1 MLNNQK
7 KSPLLLASLEAT
19 SKDRSVGAKKKASS
33 GIEPL
38 KKVLTVPRINHSA
51 MTPTKKYFFCVTIWR
66 SRPQIGKMQKP
77 TWLAHLFFYIE

>member
-19 SKDRSVGAKKKASS
+19 SKDSSVRAKKKASS

-38 KKVLTVPRINHSA
+38 KKVLTVPRIHNSA
-51 MTPTKKYFFCVTIWR
+51 MTPTKKIFFLR
-66 SRPQIGKMQKP
+66 NNLAEPP
-77 TWLAHLFFYIE
+77 TDR